1 MCKVTL
7 CIKMAC
13 TFFLTFLVYSCEKCV
28 LRRVFLLCYV
38 TSIWPVG
45 QGDLIMV
52 QGTLESTLKF
62 SLFFEHYEL
71 MHVHVASMADS
82 ILKCSKP
89 RDFPEPIP
97 GMYYLHLVPNGYFCI
112 L

>member
-28 LRRVFLLCYV
+28 LRWVFLLCYV

-82 ILKCSKP
+82 ILKYSKT
-89 RDFPEPIP
+89 RRFS
-97 GMYYLHLVPNGYFCI
+97 
-112 L
+112 